1 MNRVLQIAQSEMGY
15 TERSDGWTKF
25 GQWYADNVAHHQ
37 SFAFADWCCMFVT
50 WCMRSAGVLDTQWP
64 ATSPQ
69 GSEVNYCFNWLK
81 NQGFAYGKDMLPEVS
96 DDAVTVVFYCWDGD
110 PSDLDHVGMV
120 TGYYLDDPNT
130 CLLEVIEGNK
140 SGQVGTRTIA
150 LSNQQVATMV
160 IVPTEFVK
168 KNFPSLSFMLRQGD
182 TGWAVEILQA
192 NLIALGFD
200 IYGGVDGDFGKYTRD
215 ALKNYQKDAG
225 IEVDGKAGTE
235 TFQSFLKE

>member
-1 MNRVLQIAQSEMGY
+1 MNKVLEIAQSQLGY
-15 TERSDGWTKF
+15 TEEENGWNKY

-37 SFAFADWCCMFVT
+37 SFAYADWCCMFVT

-96 DDAVTVVFYCWDGD
+96 DDVVTVVFYCWDGD

-120 TGYYLDDPNT
+120 TGYYFEDPNT

-140 SGQVGTRTIA
+140 SGKVGTRTIA
-150 LSNQQVATMV
+150 LSNNQVATMV

-168 KNFPSLSFMLRQGD
+168 KNFPCLSFMLRQGD
-182 TGWAVEILQA
+182 SGYSVELLQA
-192 NLIALGFD
+192 FLTAKGFEP
-200 IYGGVDGDFGKYTRD
+200 IYGIDGEFGKYTKE
-215 ALKNYQKDAG
+215 ALMDYQKFAG

-235 TFQSFLKE
+235 TFGSFLE